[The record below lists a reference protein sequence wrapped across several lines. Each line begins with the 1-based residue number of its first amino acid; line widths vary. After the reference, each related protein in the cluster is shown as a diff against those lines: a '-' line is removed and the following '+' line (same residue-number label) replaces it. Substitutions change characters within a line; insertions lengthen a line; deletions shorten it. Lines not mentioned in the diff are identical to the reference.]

1 MSIIEP
7 LAIKESLERWYLIGN
22 DHKNNNG
29 LRAFGFD
36 RMSDITFHR
45 EKFAPKFSIEDIQ
58 TKYQSLFAMFD
69 DGDKRVEEIELEFD
83 SSDDNYIKSLPI
95 HHSQKVEDIPN
106 GVRVYL
112 KLKPTLDFIKEIMS
126 RAWSLKVIKP
136 ESLRQEI
143 AKILKDSLLRNQ

>member
-1 MSIIEP
+1 VSIIEP

-112 KLKPTLDFIKEIMS
+112 KLKPTPDFIKEIMS